1 METTKRCQKVEPNL
15 SLRLHKDSPRG
26 VWVKAIEVIETG
38 VGMPAL
44 YNDDVLVP
52 AMMRYDIPA
61 EEARDYAMNGC
72 SQVDIQGR
80 SHMGLE
86 DGEVNLLK
94 CLELTLNNGF
104 NPLRGRQITPKTGDN
119 FQSFDDLISAYK
131 KQVEYATMRV
141 CRAANIV
148 QKAHAETSPNL
159 FRSLFIDDCT
169 KKGINVKAGGPCY
182 NHGQILTQGIAN
194 TADSLVVIKKLVFEE
209 KRISMTE
216 LMDAMKNDFPDEQ
229 FRQILING
237 VPKYGN
243 DDDYVD
249 AFAREIVDYFY
260 TELNKHQTWRGGI
273 YGGGSIVFTRAA
285 SFGSNV
291 GATPDGRRARTI
303 LADSVGPTRGQD
315 KNGPTAMFKSVAKT
329 PQALAQ
335 STHLLN
341 VKFTP
346 SMLRKS
352 KEKVI
357 ALFKTYFAEGGQ
369 QIQVNVVDKETLWKA
384 KSDPD
389 GYRNLVVRVGGFS
402 AYFTQLSHEHQDCI
416 ISRTEQEMSLYWARF
431 GWVSLWSLFYPLT

>member
-1 METTKRCQKVEPNL
+1 MTFQQR
-15 SLRLHKDSPRG
+15 RRG
-26 VWVKAIEVIETG
+26 
-38 VGMPAL
+38 M
-44 YNDDVLVP
+44 
-52 AMMRYDIPA
+52 
-61 EEARDYAMNGC
+61 YAMNGC

-80 SHMGLE
+80 SHMGLA
-86 DGEVNLLK
+86 DSEVNLLK

-159 FRSLFIDDCT
+159 FRSLFIDDCI
-169 KKGINVKAGGPCY
+169 KKGINFKDGGPRY
-182 NHGQILTQGIAN
+182 NHGQILTQGIGN
-194 TADSLVVIKKLVFEE
+194 TADSLAAIKKLVFEE

-291 GATPDGRRARTI
+291 RASPDGRRARTI

-416 ISRTEQEMSLYWARF
+416 IARTEQEM
-431 GWVSLWSLFYPLT
+431 

>member
-80 SHMGLE
+80 SHMGLA
-86 DGEVNLLK
+86 DSEVNLLK

-159 FRSLFIDDCT
+159 FRSLFIDDCI
-169 KKGINVKAGGPCY
+169 KKGINFKDGGPRY
-182 NHGQILTQGIAN
+182 NHGQILTQGIGN
-194 TADSLVVIKKLVFEE
+194 TADSLAAIKKLVFEE

-216 LMDAMKNDFPDEQ
+216 LMDAMKNDFPV
-229 FRQILING
+229 N
-237 VPKYGN
+237 N
-243 DDDYVD
+243 S
-249 AFAREIVDYFY
+249 ARYSSTVYPN
-260 TELNKHQTWRGGI
+260 T
-273 YGGGSIVFTRAA
+273 
-285 SFGSNV
+285 
-291 GATPDGRRARTI
+291 ATMT
-303 LADSVGPTRGQD
+303 T
-315 KNGPTAMFKSVAKT
+315 M
-329 PQALAQ
+329 
-335 STHLLN
+335 
-341 VKFTP
+341 
-346 SMLRKS
+346 
-352 KEKVI
+352 
-357 ALFKTYFAEGGQ
+357 
-369 QIQVNVVDKETLWKA
+369 
-384 KSDPD
+384 
-389 GYRNLVVRVGGFS
+389 
-402 AYFTQLSHEHQDCI
+402 
-416 ISRTEQEMSLYWARF
+416 
-431 GWVSLWSLFYPLT
+431 